1 MYFGTMHKEG
11 CIHGKILPQLNKKRR
26 KEDLRE
32 WHRKSQEDRGGDMYF
47 HKYFAKPQ
55 MKRKHRWVDDSARI
69 CSVSHK
75 GKLPFSSIYR
85 VEEIKTTILYF
96 FGITENI
103 SYTQTGTALCLIFLV
118 SFPKVWHFPSKVCNS
133 MVLKHTQKI
142 ALPITCNWKL
152 TTSWCQAIM
161 RQSLSNMQYKF

>member
-1 MYFGTMHKEG
+1 MKKGGLEG
-11 CIHGKILPQLNKKRR
+11 VTRR
-26 KEDLRE
+26 
-32 WHRKSQEDRGGDMYF
+32 SQEDCGGKHF

-55 MKRKHRWVDDSARI
+55 MKQKHRWVDDSARV

-75 GKLPFSSIYR
+75 GKLPFASIYR

-133 MVLKHTQKI
+133 MVLKHTKKLHYLSLAIGSLQHHDAK
-142 ALPITCNWKL
+142 LSWDSHSVTCSINFNW
-152 TTSWCQAIM
+152 A
-161 RQSLSNMQYKF
+161 